1 MGLGLGL
8 ATWCLLTRVV
18 QLGQLR
24 SWPYEVLVA
33 LSMFVLAAL
42 GARHLR
48 RPRAMP
54 EEVASRDSF
63 AVPTGSDPL
72 SGGPCPNCD
81 SRVRDRL
88 AACFLASREL
98 EVACAYAMGMPSA
111 KVAARLGIK
120 PATVRATIQRVYRKV
135 HVANRSEFLEQ
146 LGSPARDVLLAQ
158 EQRRGEGFSGVAV
171 HDLPTDRRVVVTIPC
186 ERVRVT
192 SAAGLCAV
200 ALLCVGTLPIGLTV
214 TRWGTAPRGAS
225 PRTGTRRQPRARPSR
240 RRGSASRR
248 SRAAARSGPWRQPV
262 LCTCG
267 PAARASPCSLRPA

>member
-1 MGLGLGL
+1 MTQGGASAEASCEEGVLRAESCEGSWQREGGTSPLMGLGLGL

-88 AACFLASREL
+88 AACFLAPREL

-120 PATVRATIQRVYRKV
+120 PATVRATMQRVYRKV

-158 EQRRGEGFSGVAV
+158 EQRRGGGV
-171 HDLPTDRRVVVTIPC
+171 LRC
-186 ERVRVT
+186 
-192 SAAGLCAV
+192 C
-200 ALLCVGTLPIGLTV
+200 
-214 TRWGTAPRGAS
+214 
-225 PRTGTRRQPRARPSR
+225 RT
-240 RRGSASRR
+240 
-248 SRAAARSGPWRQPV
+248 
-262 LCTCG
+262 
-267 PAARASPCSLRPA
+267 